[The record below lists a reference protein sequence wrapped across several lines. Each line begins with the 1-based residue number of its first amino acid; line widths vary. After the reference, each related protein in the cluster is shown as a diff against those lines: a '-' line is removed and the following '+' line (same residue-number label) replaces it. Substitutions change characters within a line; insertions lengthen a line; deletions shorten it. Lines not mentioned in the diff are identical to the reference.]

1 MNDQQARKLVQTLST
16 STQQGKVP
24 WRANATKDGFLAE
37 VAGMTVE
44 LRRLG
49 VPIVGIAAPPQEM
62 LARSFEL
69 EVRND
74 KGRPIANLRDDIPA
88 VGLLGR
94 IIDDERLYGLDAL
107 FNVIDKI
114 GDAEIEKLIRAL
126 RSP

>member
-1 MNDQQARKLVQTLST
+1 
-16 STQQGKVP
+16 
-24 WRANATKDGFLAE
+24 
-37 VAGMTVE
+37 MTVE

-69 EVRND
+69 EVRNE